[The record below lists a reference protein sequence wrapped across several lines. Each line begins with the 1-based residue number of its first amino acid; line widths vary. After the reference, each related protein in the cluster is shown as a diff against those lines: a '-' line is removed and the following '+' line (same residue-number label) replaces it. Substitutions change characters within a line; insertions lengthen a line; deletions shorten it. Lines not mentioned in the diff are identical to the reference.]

1 MTQCE
6 EIIRAWKRFTR
17 LPLIY
22 CLRCLK
28 PEEFLQVSNRVASA
42 FIDRVCND
50 AKTNGYVAVEGYA
63 KLSDQRND
71 FDFQGPYRLYQKAG
85 FIEIAREKEQVVM
98 RKVL

>member
-1 MTQCE
+1 MEQDVNHLVVFAVTVVIMDKLQETVHLLFRNCFSCHS
-6 EIIRAWKRFTR
+6 IIHHH
-17 LPLIY
+17 
-22 CLRCLK
+22 
-28 PEEFLQVSNRVASA
+28 S
-42 FIDRVCND
+42 
-50 AKTNGYVAVEGYA
+50 YVAVEGYA